1 MPDKPLKN
9 QLLYRLNRWLWG
21 GIVSFIVLLALYIS
35 LGRMV
40 MNNVGS
46 YQAELLREI
55 NARLDFVVEANSL
68 RGYWESLT
76 PYLELH
82 EVRVAGTAHAG
93 PILQVQKLS
102 LGFDLLDSI
111 LTRSLQLYM
120 LQADVVQLHFEMD
133 ADDKLQIESIA
144 AGGGFL
150 SEPVMRFVLNTE
162 QLLVG
167 DLRWSLHRQ
176 NRLFRGSGAMH
187 LLREQEFRRL
197 KLSLFDPGAEPW
209 LRLVAETAGDPTGLD
224 DLDADLHLNLRLSA
238 AEGHA
243 ELASIAGLAM
253 TRGTVDSESWFSLR
267 QGKLRSIVDFSA
279 LDLAVKPLA
288 EAAEPILVDRFSAR
302 LQAIQ
307 VEQGWE
313 FDATGIQ
320 AGSGAAEFVLQGFKG
335 SLQDGALQAHFS
347 TIDVGRLAGF
357 LQAQP
362 WIPAGASQAL
372 ATLSPEGQLTRM
384 QVIVTD
390 LEQVTGSWSLQTN
403 FEEFAVNS
411 WKAAPSI
418 DNATGY
424 LTLTPGGGLL
434 QINAGDFALGFPKL
448 YQHVLEYRNFA
459 TELAFIVEPDRLDLW
474 SGRFTGLGEEGEV
487 HGLFALTLP
496 LPLQQPDASPE
507 IDLLIGVRDT
517 LAKYR
522 DKYLPGTLPPALL
535 QWLGRSIGG
544 GHIEEGG
551 FLFRGRLRKNDK
563 AHRNTQLFLN
573 IDSAEVD
580 YHPDWPPLS
589 EALATLYVDNTEL
602 DALVLRARCRDS
614 LAEPVKIS
622 LHRGSGRELL
632 LEVNGALHGPAQ
644 DGLSVLNDSPLRSF
658 IDDAFVEWKL
668 DGEMT
673 TALQLNLDL
682 RDPGRSARVELTT
695 DFADV
700 VLDTGALGVSVEN
713 IQGTLGYRT
722 GSGFY
727 APNLR
732 ARLWGQPLQAQVVQ
746 GAAADGLNDLEIR
759 VNGWIESDAILRW
772 LDLDILRLASGGAEA
787 ELHIVAPPGRQASL
801 EIKSALQGVALDLPQ
816 QFAKAAETPTQL
828 KVEIPLGDASPSLML
843 SLEDQLWL
851 HLRLGSDG
859 LRAAG
864 LGFARPQLADTR
876 QGLVIGGELERLR
889 WNPWMDFVS
898 EYVLPGRTDFGLGLL
913 LQVRG
918 LKLGELEVL
927 GRMAGN
933 VELSAQQLANAWQ
946 LGFSTDWVRG
956 SADIPSGPAE
966 AALNLEY
973 LDLEGLPDSLLH
985 PLEAVAEDA
994 EVADVAEAGED
1005 SFELPDLQVTVQELQ
1020 KGGRP
1025 LGNLSFTAHQ
1035 DGGNYRLENINGNL
1049 RGLILG
1055 GDTEFV
1061 VDWLREGD
1069 TGGTHLRGP
1078 IGFRNFGEVMT
1089 NFGYEQFV
1097 ETGNGRFDVEVSWP
1111 GGLMDFQLAKAAGRV
1126 GVAVEEGRF
1135 LKSSAAAEGTLR
1147 MVGLLNLAEFVRRLS
1162 FDTSSLF
1169 KSGISFD
1176 SITGEL
1182 ILREGVV
1189 EVPLIDVLG
1198 RSSRFQFAGSVD
1210 VEQALVGGELLATLP
1225 VASNLPWVAALI
1237 GGLPAA
1243 AGVYLV
1249 SKVFTEQV
1257 DRFSSAVYSISG
1269 PWADPEVKFERIFD
1283 NSVTHRKALA
1293 VSGEATDNEVA
1304 DKEAAPPAP
1313 D

>member
-1 MPDKPLKN
+1 
-9 QLLYRLNRWLWG
+9 
-21 GIVSFIVLLALYIS
+21 
-35 LGRMV
+35 
-40 MNNVGS
+40 
-46 YQAELLREI
+46 
-55 NARLDFVVEANSL
+55 
-68 RGYWESLT
+68 
-76 PYLELH
+76 
-82 EVRVAGTAHAG
+82 
-93 PILQVQKLS
+93 
-102 LGFDLLDSI
+102 
-111 LTRSLQLYM
+111 
-120 LQADVVQLHFEMD
+120 
-133 ADDKLQIESIA
+133 
-144 AGGGFL
+144 
-150 SEPVMRFVLNTE
+150 
-162 QLLVG
+162 
-167 DLRWSLHRQ
+167 
-176 NRLFRGSGAMH
+176 MH

-279 LDLAVKPLA
+279 LDLAVKPLP

-302 LQAIQ
+302 LQAVQ

-347 TIDVGRLAGF
+347 TIDVGRLASF

-362 WIPAGASQAL
+362 WIPAGASQTL

-390 LEQVTGSWSLQTN
+390 LEQVTGSWRLQTN

-424 LTLTPGGGLL
+424 LTLTPDGGLL

-448 YQHVLEYRNFA
+448 YQHVLEYRNFS
-459 TELAFIVEPDRLDLW
+459 TELAFTLEPDRLDLW

-522 DKYLPGTLPPALL
+522 DKYLPDTLPPALL
-535 QWLGRSIGG
+535 QWLGRSIDG

-644 DGLSVLNDSPLRSF
+644 DGLSVLNDSPLHSL

-816 QFAKAAETPTQL
+816 QFAKAAETPAQL

-851 HLRLGSDG
+851 HLLLGSDG

-876 QGLVIGGELERLR
+876 QGLVIGGELERLH

-898 EYVLPGRTDFGLGLL
+898 EYVLPGQTDFGLGLL
-913 LQVRG
+913 LQVRD

-927 GRMAGN
+927 GRMAEN

-985 PLEAVAEDA
+985 TLEAVAEDA
-994 EVADVAEAGED
+994 EVAEVAEAGED

-1126 GVAVEEGRF
+1126 GVAVEEGSF

-1182 ILREGVV
+1182 LLREGVV

-1198 RSSRFQFAGSVD
+1198 RSTRFQFAGSVD
-1210 VEQALVGGELLATLP
+1210 VELALVGGELLATLP

-1243 AGVYLV
+1243 AGVYVV

-1283 NSVTHRKALA
+1283 NTMTHRKALA
-1293 VSGEATDNEVA
+1293 ASGEATDNEVA
-1304 DKEAAPPAP
+1304 DKDAATPVP